1 MPIILFEIGIRL
13 AEYIYDNELDW
24 IIPVLILIIIIILAM
39 VCK

>member
-1 MPIILFEIGIRL
+1 MPIILFEIGIIL

-24 IIPVLILIIIIILAM
+24 IIPVFILLIIGILVL